1 MGQVSATTAIDAPR
15 ERVCEL
21 LCDLAVRPAFTD
33 HFLEQYRLQR
43 INPVGVGAAARFR
56 LGESG
61 AWVETVIEE
70 IEPPHLVREHGKG
83 GRGNRIQTHTV
94 WELVEGPSAASCE
107 VTVVFWTESGHPLDR
122 FRNPLGSPRWLKRQW
137 KRALTRLKR
146 VAESEEPIERVA
158 VAGGERIPA

>member
-33 HFLEQYRLQR
+33 HFAHEYRLQR

-70 IEPPHLVREHGKG
+70 VEAPHLVRERGKG
-83 GRGNRIQTHTV
+83 GRGNRVQTHTV
-94 WELVEGPSAASCE
+94 WELVEGPSAASCQ
-107 VTVVFWTESGHPLDR
+107 VTVVFWTESTHPLDR
-122 FRNPLGSPRWLKRQW
+122 LRNPLGRPRWFRRQW
-137 KRALTRLKR
+137 RRAMARLKQ
-146 VAESEEPIERVA
+146 VAEGEAPIERVA
-158 VAGGERIPA
+158 VGGGERVPA